1 MPPEAA
7 EELPLC
13 EAPLDFLDRLLF
25 GTLERPRGDLRAE
38 VFFFPDDLR
47 VLFVFFLELFEDLR
61 AISFDRN
68 ISKISYL
75 SA

>member
-7 EELPLC
+7 EELLLC
-13 EAPLDFLDRLLF
+13 EAPLGVLDRLRF
-25 GTLERPRGDLRAE
+25 GTLARPRVDLRAE

-47 VLFVFFLELFEDLR
+47 VLFVFLLELFEDLR
-61 AISFDRN
+61 AIRIDRN
-68 ISKISYL
+68 IFKISCL